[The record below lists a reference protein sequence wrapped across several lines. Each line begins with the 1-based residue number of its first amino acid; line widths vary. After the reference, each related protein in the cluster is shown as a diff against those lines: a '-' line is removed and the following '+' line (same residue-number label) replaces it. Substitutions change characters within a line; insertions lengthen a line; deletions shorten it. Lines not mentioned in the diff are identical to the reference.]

1 MLFRRLKIALPSGLK
16 IFKQGTRSLFGLR
29 TEYRYRNFSI
39 RLPADHLLPFYQSMH
54 GTYDKFLPHL
64 VRHLE
69 PNATV
74 IDVGANCGDTL
85 AGMYDAND
93 RLSYICVEPDEV
105 FFEYLSEN
113 ALRMRSSNPSASIRL
128 YKALVGKGVRQAA
141 LEGSGG
147 TKHAVQV
154 DGSLRAAKAIPSS
167 TLDSLLLPMQS
178 GRVELLKSDVDGF
191 DFDVLDSAATLI
203 AEHLP
208 ILFFECHFG
217 DLNQKH
223 GYQQT
228 IAALQRSGYRTWTV
242 FDNYGDVVLRTP
254 EIEALFQLFNY
265 VDRQNAGLTTR
276 TIHYFD
282 VMAGTERHEALL
294 TTAVSDYLQRATVL
308 DCIGLGP
315 TAAAF
320 QKENVRF
327 EMVGPIRWVCRAT
340 PAIQEPHP
348 H

>member
-1 MLFRRLKIALPSGLK
+1 MSRSSLNMLFRRLEIALSAGFK
-16 IFKQGTRSLFGLR
+16 ILKQGTRSLLGLK
-29 TEYRYRNFSI
+29 TEYHYRNFSI
-39 RLPADHLLPFYQSMH
+39 RLPADHLLPFYQSLH

-64 VRHLE
+64 VRYLE

-105 FFEYLSEN
+105 FFRYLSEN
-113 ALRMRSSNPSASIRL
+113 ALRMRTSNPGASIRL

-154 DGSLRAAKAIPSS
+154 DESLRAAKAIPST
-167 TLDSLLLPMQS
+167 TLDSLVLPMQS

-217 DLNQKH
+217 DLNQKY
-223 GYQQT
+223 GYQKT
-228 IAALQRSGYRTWTV
+228 IAVLQRSGYRAWTV
-242 FDNYGDVVLRTP
+242 FDNYGDVVLRTR
-254 EIEALFQLFNY
+254 EIEALFQLFDY

-282 VMAGTERHEALL
+282 VLASTERHEALL
-294 TTAVSDYLQRATVL
+294 TTAVSDYLQRGMVFEHV
-308 DCIGLGP
+308 GLGP
-315 TAAAF
+315 TGAAF
-320 QKENVRF
+320 QKDDDRF
-327 EMVGPIRWVCRAT
+327 EIAG
-340 PAIQEPHP
+340 
-348 H
+348 